1 MFEQESRAI
10 LAALAGSDNI
20 KYIELVDEGIELE
33 LKDLSLVKLD
43 QLASLD
49 GIQSL
54 DLDGYQLTLHIQ
66 NNRQEI
72 YEKVLE
78 MMDGG
83 EEAEAKEEKKE
94 SVFNKAI
101 KAITAS
107 LSPVVPIMA
116 GAGLGKVIVLVLN
129 LTGVLAED
137 DSLYIFL
144 KFIFDTSYYFLPG
157 YVGFSAAKVFGANRY
172 LGAFMGLMTVHPT
185 WVKMIEAGTDVNFLG
200 FHIPL
205 IEYDTTLVSAL
216 LTVWMMSYIERFF
229 RKYIPDMIKVFGV
242 PLMTML
248 VTAPL
253 TFLVFG
259 PVGDWVSHVIA
270 DGSVWLYDN
279 IGFIAIPL
287 LAAAYPWLVS
297 IGVHK
302 SLSPISITLVAE
314 QGYDPIIRVVAL
326 CANMSQAAAGLAIGL
341 RAKNKELKSLAF
353 STGLTAL
360 LGGTTGPVMY
370 GVNLPL
376 KKPMYASMIGAC
388 AGGIFASLMKMKA
401 FIYVTPALLSLPM
414 WVSKDQS
421 YLVEAIITIL
431 IVTVVTIVAQF
442 LLGFDESDYKV
453 KD

>member
-66 NNRQEI
+66 NSRQEI
-72 YEKVLE
+72 YEKVLDL
-78 MMDGG
+78 MDQGPK
-83 EEAEAKEEKKE
+83 EEAKEEKKE

-229 RKYIPDMIKVFGV
+229 RKFIPDMIKVFGV

>member
-1 MFEQESRAI
+1 MFERESTAI
-10 LAALAGSDNI
+10 LDAVAGSDNI
-20 KYIELVDEGIELE
+20 KYLAMGDEEITLTLRDLSSLKIDNLAKVDGIESITL
-33 LKDLSLVKLD
+33 DNDQLSLK
-43 QLASLD
+43 
-49 GIQSL
+49 
-54 DLDGYQLTLHIQ
+54 IQ

-72 YEKVLE
+72 YEKLE
-78 MMDGG
+78 ELMQATDDV
-83 EEAEAKEEKKE
+83 EQVEEKKE
-94 SVFNKAI
+94 SVFNKVVA
-101 KAITAS
+101 AITAS

-129 LTGVLAED
+129 LTGVLSET

-185 WVKMIEAGTDVNFLG
+185 WVGLVEAGTKVNFLG
-200 FHIPL
+200 FNIPL

-253 TFLVFG
+253 TFMVFG
-259 PVGDWVSHVIA
+259 PVGDFVSHIIA

-279 IGFIAIPL
+279 VGFIAIPL
-287 LAAAYPWLVS
+287 LAAAYPWMVS

-326 CANMSQAAAGLAIGL
+326 CANISQAAAGLAVGL
-341 RAKNKELKSLAF
+341 KAKNKELKSLAY
-353 STGLTAL
+353 STGFTAL
-360 LGGTTGPVMY
+360 LGGTTSPVMY

-376 KKPMYASMIGAC
+376 KKPMYASMAGAL

-414 WVSKDQS
+414 WVSKEES
-421 YLVEAIITIL
+421 YLLEAIITIL
-431 IVTVVTIVAQF
+431 IVTVVTIAVQF
-442 LLGFDESDYKV
+442 ILGFDESDYKV